1 MSGKK
6 FVVALMLVTA
16 VLITVT
22 GIYYGQSFIRML
34 PLYLSLVAMYM
45 QSEVNR
51 FAPLLAGIC
60 SFLYAIVYIYYGLY
74 ALAIYAV
81 VLCGPLQIVTFFR
94 WKKRAYGQSVMLRRM
109 SWKARILN
117 LATFCAAWFVLY
129 IIMRALGS
137 SYTVFDNLSS
147 LLGGWTTFLTI
158 FAFVEYIW
166 VTILSVLC
174 NIVLYSSMLA
184 DAPEQITY
192 LIYTVYTL
200 ICSCLA
206 VKKAKKLW
214 KEQNSCQEEKKS

>member
-1 MSGKK
+1 MSRKK
-6 FVVALMLVTA
+6 FVVTLMLVTA

-22 GIYYGQSFIRML
+22 GIYYGQSFLRML

-51 FAPLLAGIC
+51 VAPLLAGIC

-81 VLCGPLQIVTFFR
+81 VLCGPLQIFTFFQ

-109 SWKARILN
+109 SWKGRILN
-117 LATFCAAWFVLY
+117 LVAFGVAWLVLY
-129 IIMRALGS
+129 IIMSALGS
-137 SYTVFDNLSS
+137 SYTVFDNMSS
-147 LLGGWTTFLTI
+147 LLGGWATFLTI
-158 FAFVEYIW
+158 FAFVEYMW
-166 VTILSVLC
+166 VTVLSVLC

-192 LIYTVYTL
+192 LIYTVYAF

-206 VKKAKKLW
+206 VRQAKKLW
-214 KEQNSCQEEKKS
+214 KEQNSCQEEK